1 MRKVIVIGSGIAAL
15 SAIKALGPN
24 VEIHCITK
32 DKLNMHN
39 SNLAQGG
46 ICFSKYENDYG
57 SSHIQDTYTAGNELG
72 DLRIIQS
79 MIQQSHNI
87 IQEMIDDGLNFD
99 KKSEQTSLDFAMEG
113 AHSKARI
120 LHIGGDQTGS
130 YITKYL
136 IQHLPSENLT
146 IYEETE
152 VVDLLRDVSHEIS
165 GVVALDKHDNK
176 LEINAHDVI
185 LATGGYSNLFPI
197 NSSASQTINSGHIVA
212 YHNNIHLRHMEM
224 IQFHPT
230 LLGTNNETYGL
241 VSEAVRGHGGILVN
255 EIGHEFMNALHP
267 LSSLAPRDVTS
278 RAIFQ
283 QQKEGHQCYINIKH
297 IDHFST
303 RFPTIYK
310 NVVKHFPDA
319 YHNQLIPVSP
329 GAHYTM
335 GGVKAHLDGTTEEPH
350 FFAIGEASNTNF
362 HGANRL
368 ASNSLLEGLVMG
380 SLCGRKIKNSS
391 IREIQSFQLHRL
403 QIPLITAQDFH
414 ALRNQSFEVL
424 GIERNGQ
431 NIQRYLKDIQLCIRN
446 SMVTDEWNKEN
457 WQRYVEIKTLEM
469 VSLSALNRNESRGVH
484 FRTDYPHSQ
493 PQLQTIDIE
502 IMMEDKFHAKQVVCP
517 RKAQTIL
524 P

>member
-1 MRKVIVIGSGIAAL
+1 MIGSGIAAL
-15 SAIKALGPN
+15 SAIKSLGPN

-57 SSHIQDTYTAGNELG
+57 QSHIQDTYTAGNELG
-72 DLRIIQS
+72 DLSTIQS
-79 MIQQSHNI
+79 MILQSHDI

-99 KKSEQTSLDFAMEG
+99 MKPDQSSLDFAMEG

-130 YITKYL
+130 FITKYL
-136 IQHLPSENLT
+136 IQNLPSEHLT

-152 VVDLLRDVSHEIS
+152 VIDLLRDVSHEIS
-165 GVVALDKHDNK
+165 GVVTLDKHNNK
-176 LEINAHDVI
+176 LEIIAHDVI
-185 LATGGYSNLFPI
+185 LATGGYSNLFTI
-197 NSSASQTINSGHIVA
+197 NSSASQTINSGHIIA
-212 YHNNIHLRHMEM
+212 YHNNIPLRHMEM

-230 LLGTNNETYGL
+230 LLGTNSKTYGL
-241 VSEAVRGHGGILVN
+241 VSEAVRGHGGTLVN
-255 EIGHEFMNALHP
+255 EMRHEFMNNLHP
-267 LSSLAPRDVTS
+267 LGSLAPRDVTS

-297 IDHFST
+297 IDHFPT

-310 NVVKHFPDA
+310 NVIKHFPDA
-319 YHNQLIPVSP
+319 YRNQLIPVSP

-335 GGVKAHLDGTTEEPH
+335 GGVKAYIDGVTEESH
-350 FFAIGEASNTNF
+350 FYAIGEASNTNF

-380 SLCGRKIKNSS
+380 SLCGTKIKNSS
-391 IREIQSFQLHRL
+391 IREIQCIQPHKLR
-403 QIPLITAQDFH
+403 IPVITAQDLH

-431 NIQRYLKDIQLCIRN
+431 RIQRYLKDIQFCLNN
-446 SMVTDEWNKEN
+446 SVLTDEWNKED

-484 FRTDYPHSQ
+484 FRTDLPHSQ
-493 PQLQTIDIE
+493 PQLQTTDIE
-502 IMMEDKFHAKQVVCP
+502 IIMEDKFHAKQIICP